1 MEKKEY
7 PVKYKDKLGRTVY
20 VLENEFERIV
30 FVYYGNTDKKKIK
43 YHYINQDV
51 YVDAFS
57 RSGVIIFS
65 TVSRNVHETH
75 VEKKYDGTLDFI
87 VNAEK
92 LKLINELK

>member
-1 MEKKEY
+1 MEY

-30 FVYYGNTDKKKIK
+30 FVYYGETDKKKIK
-43 YHYINQDV
+43 YHYINKDV

-57 RSGVIIFS
+57 KSGSIIFS

-75 VEKKYDGTLDFI
+75 VEKKHDGTLDFI
-87 VNAEK
+87 VNPQK
-92 LKLINELK
+92 LKIINDLK